1 MIEFNQKENQLKIT
15 IPLSGIQ
22 ELCNYQKGILGIL
35 RKIKIENCSP
45 KLQENL
51 KSVYKLLDHLVL
63 DKEFLSQNENLVHD
77 YKDLIKK
84 GTE

>member
-1 MIEFNQKENQLKIT
+1 MIEYNQKENQLKIT

-22 ELCNYQKGILGIL
+22 ELCDYQKGILGIL
-35 RKIKIENCSP
+35 RQIEIDKCGP
-45 KLQENL
+45 KLTENL

-63 DKEFLSQNENLVHD
+63 DQDFLSQNENLILD
-77 YKDLIKK
+77 SKDLMKK